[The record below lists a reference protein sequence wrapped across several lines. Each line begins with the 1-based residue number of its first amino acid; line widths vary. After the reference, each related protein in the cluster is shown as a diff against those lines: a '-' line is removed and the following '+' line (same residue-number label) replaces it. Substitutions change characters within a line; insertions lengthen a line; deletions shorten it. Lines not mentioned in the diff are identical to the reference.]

1 VVMSKI
7 MLHTGNHVAEIT
19 PNDVVDYHRAAAR
32 CAMIHRWLADKCR
45 CAWLGQ
51 RVAGLRMLT
60 LLQPGQPVTLH

>member
-1 VVMSKI
+1 MSKI

-19 PNDVVDYHRAAAR
+19 PNDVVDYHGAAAR

-51 RVAGLRMLT
+51 RVKSAGA
-60 LLQPGQPVTLH
+60 H